1 MSDGCW
7 SLFVAGHYWDN
18 VDVIDIGI
26 FLFLASGHENVNIYS
41 SSCPHIWFSSDGH
54 LLTGRIIPSDSH
66 LTLQY
71 MLSCSD
77 WARTQSVCEHL
88 NVLWWDKRE
97 KVTVRRIFYN
107 VNKSHQGQILCR
119 YFLPHVRT
127 KCQVLN
133 VMLCSRGCSGI
144 TLPITAL
151 KQMDFCIVL
160 IVV

>member
-54 LLTGRIIPSDSH
+54 LLTGRIIP
-66 LTLQY
+66 LRLTPYITLQY
-71 MLSCSD
+71 MLSCSVC
-77 WARTQSVCEHL
+77 ARTQSVCEHL

-151 KQMDFCIVL
+151 KQMDFVWC
-160 IVV
+160 